1 MSFPASVYPSDYASY
16 KQKYIDMLNIQI
28 ANDKKIYDAV
38 TLKDRTGQLP
48 ITPPDYRSIEEKFA
62 DVLGLQRKL
71 TTELATLTDAKNL
84 AQIMND
90 LLKNP
95 PLMNF
100 VLMSMPTISEYM
112 KKNYAQGV
120 KYPIFIAY
128 VEKLYNETEQKIGI
142 TSDERVAFINKAVTP
157 ELLEEL
163 RDEIIAYRHMTAM
176 NKNNLVQVID
186 KLVSVMFTREELDKL
201 NLKPPTIT
209 LTNAMLEAYKKLPQ
223 TTTTDPLQDIQEM
236 INDLGGMGVGDE
248 DTFTQNLFNL
258 LDDAYLAISMIRSGV
273 EFNTPALAQQK
284 LNAKIEAD
292 RIEAERLQKIKDEIL
307 KQENEKKASNL
318 IKKSLKSKSKSKTTA
333 VPKATL
339 TTTTVPS
346 TSSSAPNYETDPAV
360 IQTFL
365 EDVVVNRANLI
376 NFALRN
382 GLERKYNKN
391 TVDAPLFYKKNND
404 PARNIIIQNIL
415 ADLHAR
421 GAPVDCNI
429 KDLSATAFTSASL
442 PTSGV
447 LLTSSL
453 KSAGVAP
460 PIVVHAVT
468 PTGRGL
474 AGSTQSRFD
483 ILKGEVLAGN
493 NSKVLINELKRM
505 IHKLV
510 QDGTLNY
517 SDAMNAID
525 DLNNI

>member
-71 TTELATLTDAKNL
+71 TTELGTLTDATNL

-100 VLMSMPTISEYM
+100 VLMSFPSISEYI

-128 VEKLYNETEQKIGI
+128 VEKLYNETDQKIGI

-157 ELLEEL
+157 ELLEDL
-163 RDEIIAYRHMTAM
+163 KDEIRAYRYMTQI
-176 NKNNLVQVID
+176 NKDNLIQVID

-223 TTTTDPLQDIQEM
+223 TATTDPLQDIQEM

-273 EFNTPALAQQK
+273 EFNTPALVQQK
-284 LNAKIEAD
+284 LDAKIEAD
-292 RIEAERLQKIKDEIL
+292 RIEAERLQKIQDEIL

-318 IKKSLKSKSKSKTTA
+318 IKNSLSKKSKTTA
-333 VPKATL
+333 VPIAT
-339 TTTTVPS
+339 TSTTTVPS
-346 TSSSAPNYETDPAV
+346 ISSSEPNYETNPAV
-360 IQTFL
+360 VQTFL
-365 EDVVVNRANLI
+365 EDVVIDRAKLI

-382 GLERKYNKN
+382 GLEKKYNKK
-391 TVDAPLFYKKNND
+391 TVDAQLFKKANND
-404 PARNIIIQNIL
+404 SERDVIIQNIL

-421 GAPVDCNI
+421 GVPVDCNI
-429 KDLSATAFTSASL
+429 KDLSAIAFTSASL
-442 PTSGV
+442 PSSGV

-460 PIVVHAVT
+460 PIGVQAVT
-468 PTGRGL
+468 PTGSGL

-517 SDAMNAID
+517 SDAMLAID